1 MTCQNDDE
9 DANNNENNSNRKD
22 VFIGTAL
29 CFIAAYLQLG
39 NNTVVKK
46 LELHVQDALM
56 MHALIQTTVCLVIL
70 RKNGTSLWIWESDD
84 GKNVQKVRIM
94 FILAAM
100 LLSFAMTGS
109 LGAIS
114 FMPIGDA
121 MTIILCSAVPT
132 VVLAAI
138 FYAER
143 LRVFKIICTLLSGNW
158 HYFDNTT
165 SFLIERFRRVYEK
178 QTPKSIK

>member
-1 MTCQNDDE
+1 MTCEIDDE
-9 DANNNENNSNRKD
+9 DSNNTENNFNRKD

-29 CFIAAYLQLG
+29 CFIAAFLQLA
-39 NNTVVKK
+39 NNTVIKK
-46 LELHVQDALM
+46 MELHVQDALII
-56 MHALIQTTVCLVIL
+56 HALIQTTVCLVIL

-84 GKNVQKVRIM
+84 GKNVQKLRIM

-100 LLSFAMTGS
+100 LLSVAMSGS
-109 LGAIS
+109 LGAVS

-138 FYAER
+138 FCAER
-143 LRVFKIICTLLSGNW
+143 LRVFKIICTLLSGNR

-165 SFLIERFRRVYEK
+165 SLLI
-178 QTPKSIK
+178 